1 MTWELPASVELLER
15 ALGYTRARLAGV
27 TAARLGAPTPCSEWD
42 LHDLLVHMDDALDA
56 FLEAAGG
63 VVALRSRPLDA
74 AAADTVTR
82 VQVKACAL
90 VGVWTAAVR
99 EGRATIDVGGRP
111 VPSGLLVSA
120 AALEVT
126 VHGWDVGWA
135 TGAPERIPAALAR
148 DLHPV
153 AAATVTAAD
162 RGIRFGEPRRVTPDA
177 PPDHSL
183 LAHLGRSEGPAGQI
197 GRIRLPGTGAAS

>member
-90 VGVWTAAVR
+90 VGVWTAAVC

-135 TGAPERIPAALAR
+135 TGAPERIPPPQAR
-148 DLHPV
+148 DRHTR
-153 AAATVTAAD
+153 ATATVGPAD
-162 RGIRFGEPRRVTPDA
+162 PRIPIGEPITGTTGA
-177 PPDHSL
+177 PP
-183 LAHLGRSEGPAGQI
+183 
-197 GRIRLPGTGAAS
+197 

>member
-27 TAARLGAPTPCSEWD
+27 TPARLGAPTPCAEWD
-42 LHDLLVHMDDALDA
+42 LHDLLEHMDDALDA

-63 VVALRSRPLDA
+63 VVALRSRPVDA
-74 AAADTVTR
+74 AAADTVSR
-82 VQVKACAL
+82 VQLKACAL
-90 VGVWTAAVR
+90 VGVWTAAAG
-99 EGRATIDVGGRP
+99 EGRVTIVVGGRP
-111 VPSGLLVSA
+111 VPSGLLVST

-135 TGAPERIPAALAR
+135 TGAPERIPRALAR
-148 DLHPV
+148 DLLPV
-153 AAATVTAAD
+153 AAATVSAAD
-162 RGIRFGEPRRVTPDA
+162 RGIRFAAPRRVTPDA

-183 LAHLGRSEGPAGQI
+183 LAHLGRAARPAGQI
-197 GRIRLPGTGAAS
+197 GGIRLPGTGAAS